1 MPTKQ
6 DILALETD
14 DLKPQNYTDQSRF
27 LGEIMPASRR
37 DHLLDTAL
45 ELFSERGYRAT
56 GIDAILAKAGV
67 AKMTLYNHF
76 KSKEEMILAA
86 LRRCDH
92 STRGYF
98 AEAVEAGGPE
108 ARDRLLAVFDG
119 LERWFADPAFNG
131 CLFIKAAADYPE
143 ARDPIHAL
151 AAEHKRL
158 LRSLLEGVT
167 REAGARDPAA
177 LAEQLQLLID
187 GAIVQAQICGGGE
200 AARQAKQA
208 ASVLIAA
215 SCPEG

>member
-1 MPTKQ
+1 
-6 DILALETD
+6 
-14 DLKPQNYTDQSRF
+14 
-27 LGEIMPASRR
+27 MPASRR

-56 GIDAILAKAGV
+56 GIDAILARAGV

-76 KSKEEMILAA
+76 KSKDEMILAA
-86 LRRCDH
+86 LRRCDE
-92 STRGYF
+92 STRAYF
-98 AEAVEAGGPE
+98 AEAVAAGGAAPT
-108 ARDRLLAVFDG
+108 DRLLAVFDG

-158 LRSLLEGVT
+158 LRSLLEGLA
-167 REAGARDPAA
+167 REAGTAEPAT

-187 GAIVQAQICGGGE
+187 GAIVQAQICGGTE
-200 AARQAKQA
+200 AAVQAKRA
-208 ASVLIAA
+208 ARALIGSAA
-215 SCPEG
+215 AGRP

>member
-1 MPTKQ
+1 
-6 DILALETD
+6 
-14 DLKPQNYTDQSRF
+14 
-27 LGEIMPASRR
+27 MPASRR

-86 LRRCDH
+86 LRRCDQ
-92 STRGYF
+92 STRTYL
-98 AEAVEAGGPE
+98 AEAVAAGGPTPQ
-108 ARDRLLAVFDG
+108 DRLLAVFDG
-119 LERWFADPAFNG
+119 LERWFADPSFNG
-131 CLFIKAAADYPE
+131 CLFIKAAADYPD

-158 LRSLLEGVT
+158 VRSLLEGLA
-167 REAGARDPAA
+167 REAGAGDPVV

-187 GAIVQAQICGGGE
+187 GAIVQAQICGGCE
-200 AARQAKQA
+200 AAVQAKQA
-208 ASVLIAA
+208 ASALIAA
-215 SCPEG
+215 ACAAGRT